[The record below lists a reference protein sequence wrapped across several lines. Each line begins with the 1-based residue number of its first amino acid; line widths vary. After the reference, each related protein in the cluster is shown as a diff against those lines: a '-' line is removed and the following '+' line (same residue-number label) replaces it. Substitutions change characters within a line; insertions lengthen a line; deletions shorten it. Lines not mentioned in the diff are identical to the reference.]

1 MRGRQLPLDL
11 AAPPAFGREDFVTG
25 APNRAALEW
34 IESWPLWPARVAI
47 VWGPP
52 GSGKSHLAA
61 IWSAKADASVW
72 QAGEDL
78 HAAATRPLVMDGWP
92 DGLAEDALFHL
103 LNLLPE
109 RGGWL
114 LMTAETAPSR
124 WTIALPDLRS
134 RLLAAPAVGIGTPDD
149 ALLAAV
155 LMKHFSD
162 RQLRVAPGVIDF
174 LTARIERSYAAARA
188 VVAAID
194 EQALAAQRDITQ
206 ALARRVLEGLT
217 QRPLL

>member
-1 MRGRQLPLDL
+1 MIGRQLPLDL
-11 AAPPAFGREDFVTG
+11 AAPPAFGREDFVAG
-25 APNRAALEW
+25 APNRAALDW
-34 IESWPLWPARVAI
+34 IDSWPLWPARLSI
-47 VWGPP
+47 LWGPP

-61 IWSAKADASVW
+61 IWGAKAGATPW
-72 QAGEDL
+72 QAGEDV
-78 HAAATRPLVMDGWP
+78 HAASLRPLVMDGWP
-92 DGLAEDALFHL
+92 QGLGEADLFHL

-114 LMTAETAPSR
+114 LMTAESAPAR
-124 WTIALPDLRS
+124 WNVALPDLRS

-162 RQLRVAPGVIDF
+162 RQLRVAPGVIDY

-206 ALARRVLEGLT
+206 ALARRVLEGLS
-217 QRPLL
+217 QQPLL